1 LTGYGQRPQHL
12 LGSFGLLAF
21 MVGGTGIFLLTGWW
35 AFSRIDN
42 FLLWFGS
49 TVTPE
54 AKLEAQAGDLHLHDR
69 AIFYYSIVSVLL
81 GAQFMV
87 IGFLAELIT
96 SHWAA
101 DHEPYLIRKRLE

>member
-1 LTGYGQRPQHL
+1 MFD
-12 LGSFGLLAF
+12 SMA
-21 MVGGTGIFLLTGWW
+21 
-35 AFSRIDN
+35 
-42 FLLWFGS
+42 
-49 TVTPE
+49 TPK
-54 AKLEAQAGDLHLHDR
+54 ATLEAQADDLHLHDR